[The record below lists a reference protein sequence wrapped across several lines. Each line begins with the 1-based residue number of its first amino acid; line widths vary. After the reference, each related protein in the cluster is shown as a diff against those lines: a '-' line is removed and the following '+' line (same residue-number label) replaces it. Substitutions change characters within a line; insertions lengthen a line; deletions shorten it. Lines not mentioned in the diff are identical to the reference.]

1 MSTLA
6 TISEQDGN
14 TINRRGCPRAPLKWV
29 VLVYFGENNWGKLL
43 NMNESG
49 MCFEFA
55 EQPLLNQRINFTFDA
70 MGCMPAQFGGEV
82 ISESFRAAGEIKWT
96 REFERTAGAQFAELA
111 EESREQIRRW
121 LSFEASG
128 GAAIPGEDTKR
139 ETPGTQPEL
148 PEPVRS
154 SHEEAF
160 EKVDQDASGP
170 EKEKSEPRVEP
181 LGTLEPE
188 LVAKILEAPGL
199 EDYSKLMADEI
210 KKRESTSD
218 VKSLWMMRAGLM
230 AVPGCLAVL
239 AVAAGVRMIVP
250 ERTNR
255 PEAAA
260 GRIASLSARESA
272 PGSARY
278 RQAHANRQPFLV
290 EVQDAENRRWLLW
303 FVNKSVQTD
312 DGPVAD
318 KSAVTSASAPLARVA
333 EETRK
338 PAFAKPNAAR
348 KFTLVAPKVSQHRT
362 NSLAANSLSNAAP
375 VVSGEPPSLAAI
387 GGILA
392 KEPMPVPVG
401 QAPRVGGQVQPAR
414 LIKSVPPVYP
424 SLAKTNRLNGDVI
437 LDALVDEAGK
447 VTDVSVVSG
456 PTLLRGAAMEAVR
469 SWKYEPAQLD
479 GRPVSMHL
487 TLTVK
492 FHIQ

>member
-6 TISEQDGN
+6 TISEQGGN
-14 TINRRGCPRAPLKWV
+14 TVNRRGCPRAPLKWV

-55 EQPLLNQRINFTFDA
+55 EQPSLNQRINFTFDA
-70 MGCMPAQFGGEV
+70 MGRMPAQFGGEV

-96 REFERTAGAQFAELA
+96 REFERTAGAQFAELG

-128 GAAIPGEDTKR
+128 GTVMSSVDAKR
-139 ETPGTQPEL
+139 ETPDAQPEL

-160 EKVDQDASGP
+160 EKVDHVGSGP
-170 EKEKSEPRVEP
+170 EGEKSETRVEP
-181 LGTLEPE
+181 LGTLEPA
-188 LVAKILEAPGL
+188 LVSKILEAPGFD
-199 EDYSKLMADEI
+199 DYSKLMADEI
-210 KKRESTSD
+210 QKRESTSD
-218 VKSLWMMRAGLM
+218 LESLWMVRAGLM
-230 AVPGCLAVL
+230 AVPGFLAIL
-239 AVAAGVRMIVP
+239 AVAAGVRMIAP
-250 ERTNR
+250 GRTGR
-255 PEAAA
+255 SEAA
-260 GRIASLSARESA
+260 GRIASPSAKESA
-272 PGSARY
+272 PVSAIY
-278 RQAHANRQPFLV
+278 RQADANRRPFLV

-303 FVNKSVQTD
+303 FVNKSVQTG
-312 DGPVAD
+312 DGQVVD
-318 KSAVTSASAPLARVA
+318 KSALISAKSPLARGA

-338 PAFAKPNAAR
+338 PAFAKLEAAHE
-348 KFTLVAPKVSQHRT
+348 FTLVAPKVSQHGT
-362 NSLAANSLSNAAP
+362 NSLAASSLSNTAP
-375 VVSGEPPSLAAI
+375 VVSGEPPSLTTVR
-387 GGILA
+387 GILPKQA
-392 KEPMPVPVG
+392 MPVPVG
-401 QAPRVGGQVQPAR
+401 QASRVGGQVQPAR

-424 SLAKTNRLNGDVI
+424 SLAKTNRLSGDVI

-456 PTLLRGAAMEAVR
+456 PTLLQGAAMEALR

-479 GRPVSMHL
+479 GRPVSTRL
-487 TLTVK
+487 TVTVK

>member
-1 MSTLA
+1 M
-6 TISEQDGN
+6 
-14 TINRRGCPRAPLKWV
+14 
-29 VLVYFGENNWGKLL
+29 
-43 NMNESG
+43 
-49 MCFEFA
+49 
-55 EQPLLNQRINFTFDA
+55 
-70 MGCMPAQFGGEV
+70 
-82 ISESFRAAGEIKWT
+82 
-96 REFERTAGAQFAELA
+96 A

-128 GAAIPGEDTKR
+128 GTAIPREVAKR
-139 ETPGTQPEL
+139 ETPDAQPEL
-148 PEPVRS
+148 REPVRS
-154 SHEEAF
+154 SHEETF
-160 EKVDQDASGP
+160 QKVDQDGSGP
-170 EKEKSEPRVEP
+170 AGEKSEPRVEP

-188 LVAKILEAPGL
+188 LVSRILEAPGFD
-199 EDYSKLMADEI
+199 DYSKLMADEI
-210 KKRESTSD
+210 QKRESTSD
-218 VKSLWMMRAGLM
+218 LTSLWMVRAGLM
-230 AVPGCLAVL
+230 AVLGCLAIL

-250 ERTNR
+250 ERSNR

-260 GRIASLSARESA
+260 GRIPSPSTKESA
-272 PGSARY
+272 PIGAKY
-278 RQAHANRQPFLV
+278 RQADANRRPFLV

-303 FVNKSVQTD
+303 FVNKSSKAGDEQVVDESTLIP
-312 DGPVAD
+312 GR
-318 KSAVTSASAPLARVA
+318 APLARVA
-333 EETRK
+333 AETRK
-338 PAFAKPNAAR
+338 AAFAKPEAVH
-348 KFTLVAPKVSQHRT
+348 KFTLVAPKASQRGA
-362 NSLAANSLSNAAP
+362 NSLATNSPPNAAP

-424 SLAKTNRLNGDVI
+424 ALAKTNRLNGDVI

-456 PTLLRGAAMEAVR
+456 PTLLRGAAMEALR

-487 TLTVK
+487 TVTVK

>member
-55 EQPLLNQRINFTFDA
+55 EEPSLNQRINFTFDA
-70 MGCMPAQFGGEV
+70 MGCMPAEFGGEV
-82 ISESFRAAGEIKWT
+82 ISESFRAAGEIKWM
-96 REFERTAGAQFAELA
+96 REFEKTAGAQFAELG

-128 GAAIPGEDTKR
+128 GTAIPGEDAKR
-139 ETPGTQPEL
+139 ETPDTL

-154 SHEEAF
+154 SHEEAL

-170 EKEKSEPRVEP
+170 EGEKSEPRVEP

-210 KKRESTSD
+210 KKRESPSD
-218 VKSLWMMRAGLM
+218 LKSLWMMRAGLM

-239 AVAAGVRMIVP
+239 AVAAGVRMIGP

-260 GRIASLSARESA
+260 GLIASLSARESA

-278 RQAHANRQPFLV
+278 RKAHANRQPFLV

-303 FVNKSVQTD
+303 FVNKSVQTGD
-312 DGPVAD
+312 EPVAD
-318 KSAVTSASAPLARVA
+318 KSTLTSASAPLARVA

-338 PAFAKPNAAR
+338 PAFTRPNPAR
-348 KFTLVAPKVSQHRT
+348 EFTLVAPKVSQQWT
-362 NSLAANSLSNAAP
+362 NSLAASSLSNAAP

-387 GGILA
+387 GRIFG
-392 KEPMPVPVG
+392 KESMPVPVG

-414 LIKSVPPVYP
+414 LIRSVPPVYP

-487 TLTVK
+487 TVTVK

>member
-55 EQPLLNQRINFTFDA
+55 EEPSLNQRITFTFDA

-128 GAAIPGEDTKR
+128 GAAIPGEDAKR
-139 ETPGTQPEL
+139 ETPDTHPEL
-148 PEPVRS
+148 PEPERS

-170 EKEKSEPRVEP
+170 EVEKSEPHVEP

-188 LVAKILEAPGL
+188 LVSKILEAPGFD
-199 EDYSKLMADEI
+199 DYSKLMAGEI
-210 KKRESTSD
+210 QKRESTSD
-218 VKSLWMMRAGLM
+218 LKSLWMVRAGLI
-230 AVPGCLAVL
+230 AVPGCLAIL

-250 ERTNR
+250 AKTGRSE
-255 PEAAA
+255 AA
-260 GRIASLSARESA
+260 GRIASLSVKESA
-272 PGSARY
+272 PGTARY
-278 RQAHANRQPFLV
+278 GQPYANRQPFLV
-290 EVQDAENRRWLLW
+290 EVQDAENHRWLLW
-303 FVNKSVQTD
+303 FVNKSGQTG

-318 KSAVTSASAPLARVA
+318 KSTLTSASALLARVA

-338 PAFAKPNAAR
+338 PAFAKPQAAR

-392 KEPMPVPVG
+392 KESMPVPVG

-424 SLAKTNRLNGDVI
+424 SLAKTNRLNGDVL

-487 TLTVK
+487 TVTVK